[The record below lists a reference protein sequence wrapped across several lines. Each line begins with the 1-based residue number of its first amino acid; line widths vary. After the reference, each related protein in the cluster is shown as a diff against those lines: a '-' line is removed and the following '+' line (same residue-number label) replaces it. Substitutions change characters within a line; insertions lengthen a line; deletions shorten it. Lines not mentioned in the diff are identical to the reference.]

1 MSQAEALLWAE
12 TCSARIDSLKSVLDD
27 SILALKNQ
35 NTANTN
41 TAVVA
46 LKSMERDVGQGY
58 DQIVDAWTQLRGHL
72 QQSIL
77 ELENSG
83 DLGTGEGRIMAMREE
98 YRTDVGEKCTEN
110 SRQSK

>member
-41 TAVVA
+41 TAVLA

-83 DLGTGEGRIMAMREE
+83 DLGTGERRIMAMREE
-98 YRTDVGEKCTEN
+98 YRTDVGEKCTEE